1 MFSELENLISNNA
14 GAFSPQSAWHLE
26 TFNCDSCEQLTRW
39 TRPANRL
46 ASYFSTDFDLG
57 LDAESRKFVIAIF
70 IKYGDYDFTIAKE
83 GRRASAGER
92 KFNHR
97 GMRNTTAVIEG
108 CYYEETLD
116 GSPVVHGLWVVSS
129 AGV

>member
-1 MFSELENLISNNA
+1 MF
-14 GAFSPQSAWHLE
+14 
-26 TFNCDSCEQLTRW
+26 
-39 TRPANRL
+39 
-46 ASYFSTDFDLG
+46 
-57 LDAESRKFVIAIF
+57 AIF
-70 IKYGDYDFTIAKE
+70 IKYGDYNFTIAKE
-83 GRRASAGER
+83 GRIASAGES

-108 CYYEETLD
+108 CYYAETLD